1 MRKIGLII
9 FSIISLSGYA
19 QFQIGEGI
27 DGEATF
33 ELAGKAISLSED
45 GSIVAIGAY
54 LNDENGDRSGQVRVY
69 QDINSVWTQV
79 GTDINGEASDDQ
91 SGMALS
97 LSGDGRILAIGAPG
111 NDGDHVDLKDDV
123 LCSND
128 IGDSGHVRIY
138 ENIGGNWTQI
148 GDDID
153 GEAIGDRSGVAV
165 SLSNNGT
172 IVAIGATSN
181 SDNGEGAGHV
191 RIYKNVADNWIQ
203 IGSDIDGQAAQDM
216 SGYAVS
222 LSKDGDVVAIGA
234 IGNDSNGRDSG
245 HVRIYENING
255 NWTQLG
261 YNIDGD
267 AAGDRS
273 GFSVSLSGDG
283 NIVAIGA
290 IGNDSNGPDT
300 GQVRVYENINNVWTK
315 IGSGIQGET
324 AGDKLG
330 TSVSLSGAGDIVA
343 VGAVRNNKKGYIC
356 IYQKIAGDWFK
367 LHNNTILGEQANDGF
382 GDAVSL
388 SHDGNI
394 AAVGAMY
401 NTSNGIDAGHVSVY
415 SLSDLIANPPNIED
429 GENGC
434 DYSVLNEEGFE
445 SGWGIWNDGGS
456 DSQRNSNKNY
466 AARGSYSMRLRDNTS
481 SSVGTTNNLDLMNYK
496 EVTIEFSY
504 YCRSMDNSN
513 EDFWLQVSTDGGD
526 NFTTV
531 EKWNKG
537 DDFENNQHYD
547 DRVVISG
554 PFSSETKFRFRADA
568 SNNSDY
574 VYIDDIVIYACNIE
588 RCVLAAE
595 DFESGWGI
603 WNDGGSDSYRDS
615 NKTYAR
621 TGRYS
626 MRLRD
631 NTSTSV
637 GTTDEMNLS
646 DYQEVTLDFSY
657 YCRSMDNSNEDFW
670 LQVSTNGGDSFTTVE
685 KWNKGDD
692 FENDEHYDD
701 SVVIS
706 GPFSSETKF
715 RFRAD
720 ASNNGDYV
728 YIDNIIISTANCINS
743 NVLISKKSNDKND
756 LNNKTTHT
764 IPEIIT
770 TVLYP
775 NPFHKNINIKVK
787 GSYETAEIEI
797 LNILGQSC
805 FKKRFNNQETI
816 EIPTLNL
823 KNGQYIIR
831 MKVDNQ
837 TIYKKGIKK

>member
-1 MRKIGLII
+1 MGIMESIKLLKKSMRKIGLII

-69 QDINSVWTQV
+69 QDINGVWTQV

-153 GEAIGDRSGVAV
+153 GESIGDRSGVAV
-165 SLSNNGT
+165 SLSNNGA

-191 RIYKNVADNWIQ
+191 RIYKNIADNWTQ
-203 IGSDIDGQAAQDM
+203 IGSDIDGQAAHDM
-216 SGYAVS
+216 LGYAVS
-222 LSKDGDVVAIGA
+222 LSDDGDVVAIGA
-234 IGNDSNGRDSG
+234 IGNDSNGQDSG

-261 YNIDGD
+261 SDIDGD

-290 IGNDSNGPDT
+290 IGNDSNGPDA

-330 TSVSLSGAGDIVA
+330 TSVSLSGDGDIVA

-367 LHNNTILGEQANDGF
+367 LHNNTILGEQANDAF

-401 NTSNGIDAGHVSVY
+401 NTSNGIDAGYVSVY
-415 SLSDLIANPPNIED
+415 SLSDLLANPPNIED

-456 DSQRNSNKNY
+456 DSQRDSNKNY
-466 AARGSYSMRLRDNTS
+466 AATGSYSMRLRDNTS

-496 EVTIEFSY
+496 EVAIEFSY

-513 EDFWLQVSTDGGD
+513 EDFWLQVSTDSGD

-574 VYIDDIVIYACNIE
+574 VYIDDI
-588 RCVLAAE
+588 
-595 DFESGWGI
+595 
-603 WNDGGSDSYRDS
+603 
-615 NKTYAR
+615 
-621 TGRYS
+621 
-626 MRLRD
+626 
-631 NTSTSV
+631 
-637 GTTDEMNLS
+637 
-646 DYQEVTLDFSY
+646 
-657 YCRSMDNSNEDFW
+657 
-670 LQVSTNGGDSFTTVE
+670 
-685 KWNKGDD
+685 
-692 FENDEHYDD
+692 
-701 SVVIS
+701 
-706 GPFSSETKF
+706 
-715 RFRAD
+715 
-720 ASNNGDYV
+720 
-728 YIDNIIISTANCINS
+728 IISATNCINA
-743 NVLISKKSNDKND
+743 NALIFKKSNDKND
-756 LNNKTTHT
+756 LDNKTTR
-764 IPEIIT
+764 IVPEIIT

-787 GSYETAEIEI
+787 GAYETAEIEI